1 MSSEDRTIEFVSAFE
16 EAGISR
22 KLLAWLNKWLAGQAD
37 VPFAIDFIDYEFMED
52 ETPGMAMSLVQSA
65 YIVERFIDGT
75 YTADY
80 PFKIIYRTAPGTPEA
95 RLGADELLDALAQW
109 AAGQTPDI
117 GDGLEVQEIEQ
128 VTPSTLFARM
138 AGGWEDHQI
147 FMRMTYTVHPGK

>member
-22 KLLAWLNKWLAGQAD
+22 NLLDWLNKWLEAQAD
-37 VPFAIDFIDYEFMED
+37 IPFSIDFIDYEFMED

-65 YIVERFIDGT
+65 YIVERFINGA

-80 PFKIIYRTAPGTPEA
+80 QFKIIYRTAPDTPEA
-95 RLGADELLDALAQW
+95 RLSADELLDGLAQW
-109 AAGQTPDI
+109 AAGQKPDI

-128 VTPSTLFARM
+128 VTPAALFARM

-147 FMRMTYTVHPGK
+147 FMRMTYQVHRGK